1 MGKPWE
7 SLDSN
12 LNFTPY
18 TRVTQV
24 RGWSDGTASVWLG
37 DLRVGSISGGCNE
50 MKLMNLVRKSKPV
63 KIMLAAIGMA
73 LLVSGMTA
81 EVWAHRD
88 RGPNDTCRREIG
100 ASLLHITLYQTQFDP
115 VTEYCEEVP
124 RMGKALLVVDVTPGE
139 LRQVPFGLEVIAT
152 NTSGQSQTVLSVP
165 PKVYERGVLNT
176 ELVFQKEITY
186 IAQVMLELEKGKDPQ
201 LLAFPIQVAAWYKA
215 MMMPALIVA
224 GLLVFILISVIRYNI
239 VSRQQGEALA

>member
-1 MGKPWE
+1 
-7 SLDSN
+7 
-12 LNFTPY
+12 
-18 TRVTQV
+18 
-24 RGWSDGTASVWLG
+24 
-37 DLRVGSISGGCNE
+37 

-63 KIMLAAIGMA
+63 KIMLATIGMA

-124 RMGKALLVVDVTPGE
+124 RTGKALMVVDVTPGE
-139 LRQVPFGLEVIAT
+139 LREVPLGLEVVST
-152 NTSGQSQTVLSVP
+152 NASGQSQTVVSVP
-165 PKVYERGVLNT
+165 PKIYERGVINT
-176 ELVFQKEITY
+176 EVVFNARNEY
-186 IAQVMLELEKGKDPQ
+186 LARVRVELEKGKDPH

-215 MMMPALIVA
+215 MIMPALIVA

>member
-1 MGKPWE
+1 
-7 SLDSN
+7 
-12 LNFTPY
+12 
-18 TRVTQV
+18 
-24 RGWSDGTASVWLG
+24 
-37 DLRVGSISGGCNE
+37 

-63 KIMLAAIGMA
+63 KIMLATIGMA

-124 RMGKALLVVDVTPGE
+124 RTGKALLVVDVTPGE
-139 LRQVPFGLEVIAT
+139 LREVPLGLEVVST
-152 NTSGQSQTVLSVP
+152 NASGQSQTVVSVP
-165 PKVYERGVLNT
+165 PKIYERGVINT
-176 ELVFQKEITY
+176 EVVFNARNEY
-186 IAQVMLELEKGKDPQ
+186 LARVRVELEKGKDPH